1 MYFVGFYYN
10 TCLKLVVT
18 PSEVVQFPWIGEAE
32 RSDNDEGGGLRGG
45 VDMKTR
51 TRASANQNAL

>member
-1 MYFVGFYYN
+1 M
-10 TCLKLVVT
+10 T

-45 VDMKTR
+45 GDMKTR
-51 TRASANQNAL
+51 TRASANQNVL

>member
-1 MYFVGFYYN
+1 M
-10 TCLKLVVT
+10 T

-45 VDMKTR
+45 VI
-51 TRASANQNAL
+51 